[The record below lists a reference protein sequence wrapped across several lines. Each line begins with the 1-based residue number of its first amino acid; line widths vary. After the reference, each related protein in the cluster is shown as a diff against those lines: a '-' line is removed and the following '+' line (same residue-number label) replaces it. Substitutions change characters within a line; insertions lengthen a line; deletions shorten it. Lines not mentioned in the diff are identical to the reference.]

1 MNSIPEVQEMY
12 RNSERSFVNYPYAK
26 LKDVCTSTC
35 FIHKIT
41 NFNNRINELSDKI
54 DVIDNFT
61 DELNEYIEERDT
73 INEGIVENIMK
84 KINKES
90 SLLNNKIITIKNK
103 IDNDLNE
110 NVLANLIDKRIT
122 SLINIRI
129 KQLEDSTSFSLNF
142 MSTRIAKLENEN
154 KDLAQR
160 LNKITFILSRLE
172 YIEKE
177 INTLKNSNQI
187 EDSEWTTINT

>member
-1 MNSIPEVQEMY
+1 MSRPILVI
-12 RNSERSFVNYPYAK
+12 K
-26 LKDVCTSTC
+26 STVPPG
-35 FIHKIT
+35 T
-41 NFNNRINELSDKI
+41 TAR
-54 DVIDNFT
+54 
-61 DELNEYIEERDT
+61 
-73 INEGIVENIMK
+73 
-84 KINKES
+84 INKES

-110 NVLANLIDKRIT
+110 NVLANLIDKRI
-122 SLINIRI
+122 NIRI

-142 MSTRIAKLENEN
+142 MSTRIAKLENKN